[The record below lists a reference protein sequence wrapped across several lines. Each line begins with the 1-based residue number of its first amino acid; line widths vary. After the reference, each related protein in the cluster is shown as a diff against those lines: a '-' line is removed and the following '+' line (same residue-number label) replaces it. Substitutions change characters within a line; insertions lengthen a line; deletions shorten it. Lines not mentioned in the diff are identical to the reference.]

1 MLFISR
7 LKGRVR
13 KNEDGNAVVE
23 FALIVPV
30 LLIMTLGLVDAG
42 RAIGANVRLGNGV
55 TAGLRYAL
63 SDSYAATEIRTA
75 ALTASRYADGE
86 VTLAVAR
93 FCECPDGTAIVCTNT
108 CAAGFKRIFVSVD
121 MTRSQPTVFS
131 YPILGDSITVSRTGS
146 LQIP

>member
-1 MLFISR
+1 MSFMS
-7 LKGRVR
+7 VFR
-13 KNEDGNAVVE
+13 KKARDESGNAVVE

-30 LLIMTLGLVDAG
+30 LLIMVLGLVDAG

-63 SDSYAATEIRTA
+63 SDGYATADIQAA

-86 VTLAVAR
+86 ITLDINR
-93 FCECPDGTAIVCTNT
+93 FCECPDGTAVVCTDT
-108 CAAGFKRIFVSVD
+108 CAAGFKRIFVQVD
-121 MTRSQPTVFS
+121 MTRTQPTVFS